1 MIGRHGKLNVY
12 KEIFSSEDFIKTAFG
27 GALIPIAFFVKSVQ
41 IQSIPSVSLMDM
53 ILILSVIINGVPII
67 IGAVKGIAEKKM
79 NVDELVSI
87 AIIACLINGNFL
99 EAAIVSAIM
108 VTGALIEEAVSD
120 SARHAIEDLI
130 QTTPD
135 TAILEKNGKEREVKV
150 SRIVKGDIIVVK
162 PGGIIPVDG
171 VVMEGISAVDE
182 SAVTGE
188 PVPKQKQA
196 GDDVWAGTVS
206 TDGFMRIRAEKVG
219 RDSTMGKII
228 SMVTAAEQSKIESA
242 KIVDRYA
249 AWFTPIILVS
259 AALTYLFTQNFE
271 RAVTVLIVGCP
282 CSFLLA
288 GPVATVSAIGQAAKN
303 GILVKGGIYLENI
316 AKASGIFFDK
326 TGTLTQGS
334 PEVKEVVP
342 TSDVDENLLIQ
353 TAAALEKKMNHPL
366 ARAVVKK
373 AEALSL
379 VPPEAQDVMNIP
391 GRGIRGTVDGQQV
404 EITTTRKFSGK
415 GYTTVEVKIDLETK
429 GFIAMLDQARA
440 VAAETINDL
449 KSIGIKDIAVVS
461 GDQEAPVKNIC
472 SRIGIERSY
481 AKQTPGDKLDRIS
494 EYNQGKLV
502 YVGDGINDAPALK
515 ASDTGIAMGLNGS
528 DAALETADIV
538 LMNDR
543 LDRMGYLFRLSRT
556 MVRVIHINIAISFL
570 INLFSVF
577 AGFMGWLTP
586 VFGAF
591 THNIGSIL
599 VVGLS
604 ASIGFFVRKGLFISR
619 SEQKLTSSLRLKE
632 LS

>member
-12 KEIFSSEDFIKTAFG
+12 KEIFSSENFMKTAIG
-27 GALIPIAFFVKSVQ
+27 GALIPIALLVKSIQ
-41 IQSIPSVSLMDM
+41 IQSIPYISVMDM
-53 ILILSVIINGVPII
+53 VLILSVIINGAPII
-67 IGAVKGIAEKKM
+67 IEAVKGIAEKQM

-135 TAILEKNGKEREVKV
+135 TAIREKDGKEQEVKV
-150 SRIVKGDIIVVK
+150 SQIVKGDIIIVK
-162 PGGIIPVDG
+162 PGDIIPVDG
-171 VVMEGISAVDE
+171 AVVEGVSAVDE

-188 PVPKQKQA
+188 PIPKQKKV
-196 GDDVWAGTVS
+196 GDDVWAGTVN
-206 TDGFMRIRAEKVG
+206 TDGFMRVKAEKVG
-219 RDSTMGKII
+219 DDSTMGKII

-249 AWFTPIILVS
+249 SWFTPVILS
-259 AALTYLFTQNFE
+259 TAILTYLLTQNVE
-271 RAVTVLIVGCP
+271 RAITVLIVGCP

-288 GPVATVSAIGQAAKN
+288 GPVATVSAIGQAAKQ
-303 GILVKGGIYLENI
+303 GILVKGGIYLENV

-326 TGTLTQGS
+326 TGTLTKGS
-334 PEVKEVVP
+334 PEVKDVVQS
-342 TSDVDENLLIQ
+342 SDVDGNFLIQ

-373 AEALSL
+373 AEELSL
-379 VPPEAQDVMNIP
+379 TLLEAKDVVNIP
-391 GRGIRGTVDGQQV
+391 GRGIKGTIDGQQV
-404 EITTTRKFSGK
+404 EITTTQEFSDK
-415 GYTTVEVKIDLETK
+415 GYTTVEVKINQETK
-429 GFIAMLDQARA
+429 GFICMQDQART
-440 VAAETINDL
+440 VAAKTINDL
-449 KSIGIKDIAVVS
+449 KSLGLKDIAVVS
-461 GDQEAPVKNIC
+461 GDQDAPVKNIC
-472 SRIGIERSY
+472 NQIGIDSSY
-481 AKQTPGDKLDRIS
+481 AKQTPSDKLDRIS
-494 EYNQGKLV
+494 EYSQGKLV

-543 LDRMGYLFRLSRT
+543 LDKMGYLFSLSRT
-556 MVRVIHINIAISFL
+556 MVRVIQINIAISFL
-570 INLFSVF
+570 INLFAVI

-586 VFGAF
+586 ILGAV

-604 ASIGFFVRKGLFISR
+604 ASIGLFVKINES
-619 SEQKLTSSLRLKE
+619 
-632 LS
+632 